1 MAKVNMSWC
10 KTEIKGVK
18 CTEIDWCVEIEDV
31 YDTDEMTGEEID
43 AAIEEIEADLP
54 TEKYYP
60 LPQTTNDLEVVKE
73 FVNGLADKLSDDYG
87 WLINA
92 FNYKLIGV
100 DDKEYEFWH
109 RN

>member
-1 MAKVNMSWC
+1 MEKVNMSLC

-43 AAIEEIEADLP
+43 AEIEEIEANLP

-60 LPQTTNDLEVVKE
+60 LPQITNDLEVVKE

-87 WLINA
+87 WLINS

-100 DDKEYEFWH
+100 DDKEYEF
-109 RN
+109 

>member
-1 MAKVNMSWC
+1 MAKVNMGWC
-10 KTEIKGVK
+10 KTEIKCVK
-18 CTEIDWCVEIEDV
+18 CTEINWCVEIEDV
-31 YDTDEMTGEEID
+31 YDTDEMTDEEIY
-43 AAIEEIEADLP
+43 AAIEEIEESLP

-60 LPQTTNDLEVVKE
+60 LPQATNDLEVVKE